1 MKYSSLSL
9 LFGCLICVTINAH
22 AEVRYVT
29 DELNLSLYEQIN
41 SKGKLLK
48 RLKSGTQLDLLSEQ
62 GLFAKVRTMDGTV
75 GWTKAGF
82 LINSKPARA
91 MVIELTA
98 ENDQLKESLRLK
110 QQQISE
116 HETLL
121 QNLKDQEQQANS
133 ELQGQLENTEG
144 IVAALDRIQRE
155 NERLRAQQGHFGNMV
170 PVKWALV
177 AAGITFISGII
188 AGIALFDYRS
198 RRRHG
203 GFRIY

>member
-22 AEVRYVT
+22 SEVRYVT

-48 RLKSGTQLDLLSEQ
+48 RLKSGTQLNLLSEQ

-91 MVIELTA
+91 LVIELTA
-98 ENDQLKESLRLK
+98 ENDQLKESLKVK
-110 QQQISE
+110 QEQISE
-116 HETLL
+116 HEKLL

-144 IVAALDRIQRE
+144 IIAALDRIQRE
-155 NERLRAQQGHFGNMV
+155 NESLKAQQGHFGNMV

-177 AAGITFISGII
+177 AAGITFISGTI